1 MFQQFHSKLVALS
14 IPCQM
19 CNVLSGTII
28 TEMQPS
34 GRNELWGAVARE
46 KVASEME
53 LEPQIWYLTIN
64 NPFQEGSSSP
74 EELPVRVYL
83 ELEKKCSGFD
93 RFCEGYRS
101 PKKSSK
107 HIRRHTNHFP

>member
-1 MFQQFHSKLVALS
+1 MY
-14 IPCQM
+14 C
-19 CNVLSGTII
+19 VLSGTII

-34 GRNELWGAVARE
+34 KRNELWEAVARE
-46 KVASEME
+46 KVASELE
-53 LEPQIWYLTIN
+53 LELEHQTWYLTLS
-64 NPFQEGSSSP
+64 NPSQEGSSSP

-83 ELEKKCSGFD
+83 EMEKKCSGFD
-93 RFCEGYRS
+93 RRFCEGYRS